1 MQPTPEASWI
11 SFIPL
16 LLACIGVAVAGYYLA
31 KDKGRPVFRWTVLCV
46 IPFVNFYCLAYL
58 VGCTNLRLEAKL
70 DAILNGQGQKTGRD
84 EHGLGNYIDQGGQA
98 G

>member
-1 MQPTPEASWI
+1 VQTTPEASFM
-11 SFIPL
+11 SFLPL
-16 LLACIGVAVAGYYLA
+16 LLMSLAFGFVGHYLA
-31 KDKGRPVFRWTVLCV
+31 KDKGRPVMRWTIFCIV
-46 IPFVNFYCLAYL
+46 PFINLFSLTYL

-84 EHGLGNYIDQGGQA
+84 EHRVGDYIDRGGQA